1 MVNENSGSTDARP
14 RKTSKNSKS
23 SRFQRPGSQTFPDEE
38 AVEDQRWEKPRY
50 QRPLSHEKND
60 ARGEHH
66 HYQRHSSNEEEQG
79 RNQRRGKRPPVNLT
93 QDEEVSEGAYEAL
106 KRQHQQL
113 NYQPRNQEFREHD
126 FRDYRGRRNRRFQ
139 RPYSRNGDTR
149 RSFGDSGQDFS
160 NGFQD
165 GNHPQGESEFE
176 PQAKR
181 IHGGRHQRNENK
193 GYDFSKSPLVSFFQR
208 TKVMKVLEKALS
220 RKGMK
225 FLMLSIAFSCVT
237 VVCM

>member
-1 MVNENSGSTDARP
+1 MSTERNIQMVNENSASTEARP
-14 RKTSKNSKS
+14 RKTSKNSKP
-23 SRFQRPGSQTFPDEE
+23 SRFQRPGSQTFPEEE

-50 QRPLSHEKND
+50 QRSLSHEKND
-60 ARGEHH
+60 GRGEHH

-113 NYQPRNQEFREHD
+113 NYQPRNQEFQEHD
-126 FRDYRGRRNRRFQ
+126 FRGNRGRRNRRFQ

-149 RSFGDSGQDFS
+149 RSFGDSSQDFS

-165 GNHPQGESEFE
+165 GSHPQGESEFE

-193 GYDFSKSPLVSFFQR
+193 GYDFSKSPLVSFYR
-208 TKVMKVLEKALS
+208 E
-220 RKGMK
+220 RK
-225 FLMLSIAFSCVT
+225 L
-237 VVCM
+237 